1 MRLLQL
7 NYFIFLTLIF
17 LFTACKNDTEKELKK
32 REKELEKKE
41 QALRAWEQRL
51 SLKEQTLIKREQ
63 HTDSISNDSDTIGVF
78 NPKLIGNW
86 KITMVCTETTCE
98 GSAIGDTKTEH
109 WNISYQNNK
118 VVARVLANKQLIRTY
133 SGLFKE
139 NTLELSIEQ
148 ASDSETQMQ
157 VVLNPSSTIENLM
170 EGERVINQSGK
181 CKIIYQLKAE
191 KL

>member
-7 NYFIFLTLIF
+7 NYYIFLTLIF
-17 LFTACKNDTEKELKK
+17 LFTACKNDTEKALKK

-63 HTDSISNDSDTIGVF
+63 HTDSISNYSDTIGLF

-118 VVARVLANKQLIRTY
+118 VVARVLANMQLIRTY

-157 VVLNPSSTIENLM
+157 VVLNPSPTVENLM